1 MGMKK
6 KNLDLIK
13 NINEVLGDKIKSCKS
28 LFDMVT
34 IEVNQE
40 PLIYVLNTLK
50 NESRFDFSQ
59 LIDLAGVD
67 YSAYSNSEWETKNVG
82 SSAFYRG
89 RKLQRENVRNEKRF
103 AVIYHLLSIN
113 NNIRLRVRCYTSNNE
128 PPCIPSVNNIWNSA
142 NWFEREAFDLFGIF
156 FIGHED
162 LRRILTDY
170 GFIGHPFRKDFPLIG
185 EMEVRYDFKEKRI
198 IYDPVSIT
206 ERTLVPRVIRKDNRY
221 K

>member
-1 MGMKK
+1 MKT
-6 KNLDLIK
+6 KNLDLIE
-13 NINEVLGDKIKSCKS
+13 NIRQKFSKRIIKLEES
-28 LFDMVT
+28 FGMVT
-34 IEVNQE
+34 LEVSSNDLIGICKELKQE
-40 PLIYVLNTLK
+40 KI
-50 NESRFDFSQ
+50 FDFAQ

-67 YSAYSNSEWETKNVG
+67 YFSYGHEEWETKKVTTSG
-82 SSAFYRG
+82 FSRG
-89 RKLQRENVRNEKRF
+89 RNINKKNPNKNRF
-103 AVIYHLLSIN
+103 AVVYHLLSIKN
-113 NNIRLRVRCYTSNNE
+113 NLRIRLKCFADHNE
-128 PPCIPSVNNIWNSA
+128 PPCIPSVNDIWNSA

-156 FIGHED
+156 FIGHND

-185 EMEVRYDFKEKRI
+185 EMEVRYDFKQKRI

>member
-1 MGMKK
+1 MKK
-6 KNLDLIK
+6 KNSDLIK
-13 NINEVLGDKIKSCKS
+13 DIKNNFNKEIVSIDQSFGTVTLEINSNNLLEVCKS
-28 LFDMVT
+28 LKQNK
-34 IEVNQE
+34 I
-40 PLIYVLNTLK
+40 
-50 NESRFDFSQ
+50 FDFSQ

-67 YSAYSNSEWETKNVG
+67 YSSYGHEEWETKKVTTSG
-82 SSAFYRG
+82 FSRG
-89 RKLQRENVRNEKRF
+89 RNINKKNPKKNRF
-103 AVIYHLLSIN
+103 AVVYHLLSIN
-113 NNIRLRVRCYTSNNE
+113 NNVRLRLKCYADSNE
-128 PPCIPSVNNIWNSA
+128 PPCIPSVTDIWNSA

-156 FIGHED
+156 FIGHND

-185 EMEVRYDFKEKRI
+185 EMEVRYDFKQKRI

>member
-1 MGMKK
+1 MKT
-6 KNLDLIK
+6 KNLDLIE
-13 NINEVLGDKIKSCKS
+13 NIRQKFSKRIIKLEES
-28 LFDMVT
+28 FGMVT
-34 IEVNQE
+34 LEVSSDDLIGICKELKQE
-40 PLIYVLNTLK
+40 KV
-50 NESRFDFSQ
+50 FDFAQ

-67 YSAYSNSEWETKNVG
+67 YFSYGHEEWETKKVTTSG
-82 SSAFYRG
+82 FSRG
-89 RKLQRENVRNEKRF
+89 RNINKKNPNKNRF
-103 AVIYHLLSIN
+103 AVVYHLLSIKN
-113 NNIRLRVRCYTSNNE
+113 NLRIRLKCFADHNE
-128 PPCIPSVNNIWNSA
+128 PPCIPSVNDIWNSA

-156 FIGHED
+156 FIGHND

-185 EMEVRYDFKEKRI
+185 EMEVRYDFKQKRI

>member
-1 MGMKK
+1 MKK
-6 KNLDLIK
+6 KNLDLIDNIKK
-13 NINEVLGDKIKSCKS
+13 NLSNELINLYES
-28 LFDMVT
+28 FDMVT
-34 IEVNQE
+34 LEVNSE
-40 PLIYVLNTLK
+40 NLLHTCKILK
-50 NESRFDFSQ
+50 DKKLFDFAQ
-59 LIDLAGVD
+59 LIDLAGID
-67 YSAYSNSEWETKNVG
+67 YYAYGHEEWETKKVTTSG
-82 SSAFYRG
+82 FSRG
-89 RKLQRENVRNEKRF
+89 RNINKKNPNKNRF
-103 AVIYHLLSIN
+103 AVVYHLLSIN
-113 NNIRLRVRCYTSNNE
+113 NNLRIRLKCYADHNE

-156 FIGHED
+156 FIGHND

-185 EMEVRYDFKEKRI
+185 EMEVRYDFKQKRI

>member
-1 MGMKK
+1 MKK
-6 KNLDLIK
+6 ENSDLIK
-13 NINEVLGDKIKSCKS
+13 DIKNNFKEEIVSIDESFGTVTLEINSNNLLEVCKS
-28 LFDMVT
+28 LKQNKT
-34 IEVNQE
+34 
-40 PLIYVLNTLK
+40 
-50 NESRFDFSQ
+50 FDFSQ

-67 YSAYSNSEWETKNVG
+67 YSSYGHEEWETKKVTTSG
-82 SSAFYRG
+82 FSRG
-89 RKLQRENVRNEKRF
+89 RNINKKNPKKNRF
-103 AVIYHLLSIN
+103 AVVYHLLSIN
-113 NNIRLRVRCYTSNNE
+113 NNIRLRLKCYADSNE
-128 PPCIPSVNNIWNSA
+128 PPCIPSVTDIWNSA

-156 FIGHED
+156 FIGHND

-185 EMEVRYDFKEKRI
+185 EMEVRYDFKQKRI

>member
-1 MGMKK
+1 MKK
-6 KNLDLIK
+6 KNSDLIEDIK
-13 NINEVLGDKIKSCKS
+13 NNFKTEIVNIYESFGMVTLEINSSNLLKVCKS
-28 LFDMVT
+28 LKQNKT
-34 IEVNQE
+34 
-40 PLIYVLNTLK
+40 
-50 NESRFDFSQ
+50 FDFSQ

-67 YSAYSNSEWETKNVG
+67 YSSYGHEEWETKKVTTSG
-82 SSAFYRG
+82 FSRG
-89 RKLQRENVRNEKRF
+89 RNINKKNPKKNRF
-103 AVIYHLLSIN
+103 AVVYHLLSIN
-113 NNIRLRVRCYTSNNE
+113 KNTRLRLKCYADKNE
-128 PPCIPSVNNIWNSA
+128 PPCIPSVTDIWNSA

-156 FIGHED
+156 FIGHND

-185 EMEVRYDFKEKRI
+185 EMEVRYDFKQKRI

>member
-1 MGMKK
+1 
-6 KNLDLIK
+6 
-13 NINEVLGDKIKSCKS
+13 
-28 LFDMVT
+28 MVT
-34 IEVNQE
+34 IEVNHE
-40 PLIYVLNTLK
+40 NLISVLKTLK
-50 NESRFDFSQ
+50 NDSRFDFSQ

-82 SSAFYRG
+82 SSAFNRG
-89 RKLQRENVRNEKRF
+89 RKLQESIVKNEKRF

-113 NNIRLRVRCYTSNNE
+113 NNLRIRVRCYASNNE

-221 K
+221 N

>member
-1 MGMKK
+1 MIK
-6 KNLDLIK
+6 KNLDLIENIKKKLDK
-13 NINEVLGDKIKSCKS
+13 NVIDLKESFGMVSLEINNKNLLDVCKILKEDK
-28 LFDMVT
+28 V
-34 IEVNQE
+34 
-40 PLIYVLNTLK
+40 
-50 NESRFDFSQ
+50 FDFSQ
-59 LIDLAGVD
+59 LIDLAGID
-67 YSAYSNSEWETKNVG
+67 YSSYGHEEWETKKVTTSG
-82 SSAFYRG
+82 FSRG
-89 RKLQRENVRNEKRF
+89 RNINKKNPKKNRF

-113 NNIRLRVRCYTSNNE
+113 NNLRIRLKCYADENE
-128 PPCIPSVNNIWNSA
+128 PPCIYSVNNIWNSA

-156 FIGHED
+156 FIGHND

-185 EMEVRYDFKEKRI
+185 EMEVRYDFKQKRV

>member
-1 MGMKK
+1 MKK
-6 KNLDLIK
+6 KNLDLIEK
-13 NINEVLGDKIKSCKS
+13 IENQLGEKIVKLEESFGMVSLEIKSENLINVCK
-28 LFDMVT
+28 
-34 IEVNQE
+34 I
-40 PLIYVLNTLK
+40 LK
-50 NESRFDFSQ
+50 EKEIFDFAQ

-67 YSAYSNSEWETKNVG
+67 YSAYGNEEWETKKVTTSG
-82 SSAFYRG
+82 FSRG
-89 RKLQRENVRNEKRF
+89 RNIIKDNPNKNRF
-103 AVIYHLLSIN
+103 AVVYHLLSLN
-113 NNIRLRVRCYTSNNE
+113 NNLRIRIKCYADKND
-128 PPCIPSVNNIWNSA
+128 PPCIPSVNDIWNSA

-156 FIGHED
+156 FIGHND

-185 EMEVRYDFKEKRI
+185 EMEVRYDFKQKRI

>member
-1 MGMKK
+1 MKK
-6 KNLDLIK
+6 KNSKLIK
-13 NINEVLGDKIKSCKS
+13 NIKEKFGQEILSVEES
-28 LFDMVT
+28 FEMVT
-34 IEVNQE
+34 LEISSSK
-40 PLIYVLNTLK
+40 LIHVCKTLK
-50 NESRFDFSQ
+50 EEKVFDFVQ
-59 LIDLAGVD
+59 LIDLAGID
-67 YSAYSNSEWETKNVG
+67 YFSYGHEEWETKKVTTSG
-82 SSAFYRG
+82 FSRG
-89 RKLQRENVRNEKRF
+89 RNINKKNPKKNRF
-103 AVIYHLLSIN
+103 AVVYHLLSIN
-113 NNIRLRVRCYTSNNE
+113 NNHRIRLKCYADHNE

-156 FIGHED
+156 FIGHND

-185 EMEVRYDFKEKRI
+185 EMEVRYDFKQKRI

>member
-1 MGMKK
+1 MKK

-13 NINEVLGDKIKSCKS
+13 NIEANLNIEATSLQETFGMVTLEIKSENLLKVC
-28 LFDMVT
+28 DV
-34 IEVNQE
+34 
-40 PLIYVLNTLK
+40 LK
-50 NESRFDFSQ
+50 NEGIFDFSQ
-59 LIDLAGVD
+59 LIDLAGID
-67 YSAYSNSEWETKNVG
+67 YSAYGHEEWETKKVTTSG
-82 SSAFYRG
+82 FSRG
-89 RKLQRENVRNEKRF
+89 RNINKKNPKKNRF
-103 AVIYHLLSIN
+103 AVVYHLLSIN
-113 NNIRLRVRCYTSNNE
+113 NNMRIRLKCYADEND
-128 PPCIPSVNNIWNSA
+128 PPCIPSVNHIWNSA

-156 FIGHED
+156 FIGHSD

-185 EMEVRYDFKEKRI
+185 ETEVRYDFKQKRI

>member
-1 MGMKK
+1 MKT
-6 KNLDLIK
+6 KNLDLIE
-13 NINEVLGDKIKSCKS
+13 NIRQKFSKRIIKLEES
-28 LFDMVT
+28 FGMVT
-34 IEVNQE
+34 LEVSSDDLIGICKELKQE
-40 PLIYVLNTLK
+40 KV
-50 NESRFDFSQ
+50 FDFVQ

-67 YSAYSNSEWETKNVG
+67 FFSYGHEEWETKKVTTSG
-82 SSAFYRG
+82 FSRG
-89 RKLQRENVRNEKRF
+89 RNINKKNPNKNRF
-103 AVIYHLLSIN
+103 AVVYHLLSIKN
-113 NNIRLRVRCYTSNNE
+113 NLRIRLKCFADHNE
-128 PPCIPSVNNIWNSA
+128 PPCIPSVNDIWNSA

-156 FIGHED
+156 FIGHND

-185 EMEVRYDFKEKRI
+185 EMEVRYDFKQKRI